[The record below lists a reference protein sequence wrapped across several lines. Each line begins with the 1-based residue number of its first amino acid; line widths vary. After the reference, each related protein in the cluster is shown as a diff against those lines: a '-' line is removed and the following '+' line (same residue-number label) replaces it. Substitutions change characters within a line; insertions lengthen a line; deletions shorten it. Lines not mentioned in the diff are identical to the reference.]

1 MTRYLPTDEQR
12 WNPIDVRGIKMQAC
26 RLWEG
31 NYNVESGLYRMPQG
45 MTIPRHH
52 HAHWCQVFVVS
63 GAMQVQADAEAPHT
77 IDAGGVYFVEPGDT
91 HTETALEDT
100 LLLVI
105 CEEDRPEFRRLPE
118 TGPRPGASEGDHGS
132 VPEAP

>member
-1 MTRYLPTDEQR
+1 MTRYFPREDQQ
-12 WNPIDVRGIKMQAC
+12 WHPIDVRGITMEAC

-31 NYNVESGLYRMPQG
+31 DYNVESGLYRLPEG

-52 HAHWCQVFVVS
+52 HAFWCQVFVVV
-63 GAMQVQADAEAPHT
+63 GAMRVREEGRGEHT
-77 IDAGGVYFVEPGDT
+77 IATGGCYFVEPGDT

-105 CEEDRPEFRRLPE
+105 CEEDRLELRR
-118 TGPRPGASEGDHGS
+118 
-132 VPEAP
+132 